1 MKKAKDPSE
10 QLQDLRR
17 LPANKRC
24 FDCQQAASTYAVI
37 DFGVFVCS
45 ICAGLHREFSHRVK
59 GLSTCNFKEAEVD
72 KLKTCGNEASAK
84 LWMAKANTG
93 TNPVPNVKDSN
104 RLKEFLR
111 LKYIKKAFYQ
121 ETKPQEKPKPKPPQ
135 KNQFVDLLDAGS
147 EWNAFGEF
155 QSEPKKAPQNTK
167 PSIPPPDDF
176 QPFQESAPQNPV
188 QQASKQSFD
197 PFGIQEPQNPVQQP
211 PEQTFDPFIGNQ
223 GPHNPVQQPP
233 KQNLMPFAIQEPQN
247 PVQQPPKQAFDPFV
261 SSQEP
266 QNPVQQ
272 PPKQNF
278 EQFVSP
284 QPTQPPNS
292 DPFAEL
298 EAEQHKKQAQA
309 QMYMQID
316 QMLKQQFA
324 MQAKM
329 YQENYGVQ
337 YPYTFERW
345 HSLVFPKPSSPGVS
359 IPSSNPFGTAF
370 GLK

>member
-17 LPANKRC
+17 STANKRC

-59 GLSTCNFKEAEVD
+59 GLSTCNFKEAEVE

-84 LWMAKANTG
+84 LWMAKANTE

-176 QPFQESAPQNPV
+176 QPFQESAPQSLV

-211 PEQTFDPFIGNQ
+211 PKQTFDSFTGNQ
-223 GPHNPVQQPP
+223 G
-233 KQNLMPFAIQEPQN
+233 PQN
-247 PVQQPPKQAFDPFV
+247 PVQQPPKA
-261 SSQEP
+261 
-266 QNPVQQ
+266 N
-272 PPKQNF
+272 
-278 EQFVSP
+278 
-284 QPTQPPNS
+284 
-292 DPFAEL
+292 L
-298 EAEQHKKQAQA
+298 
-309 QMYMQID
+309 
-316 QMLKQQFA
+316 
-324 MQAKM
+324 
-329 YQENYGVQ
+329 
-337 YPYTFERW
+337 
-345 HSLVFPKPSSPGVS
+345 
-359 IPSSNPFGTAF
+359 
-370 GLK
+370 